1 MGQMTSP
8 PDPLP
13 DAEKGSQKVPLPGP
27 LSDAEKVTK
36 AGAIVAVVLGA
47 GQGTRMGAGRNKV
60 LLTLRGKPILAHALL
75 AFERA
80 PEVDE
85 TLLVAHPDEVDTC
98 RALLADCALM
108 KVSAVIAGGATRH
121 QSEERALAWL
131 RPRIEAGE
139 IATLLIHDGARP
151 LVTQAEIATLIA
163 ATSPTGGAL
172 LAAPVAPGETLLML
186 DDSGRVT
193 QTWPSAELALAQ
205 TPQAFDA
212 QRLLAAYAA
221 ARRDGFEGSDTAAS
235 FERAGGQARVV
246 FSQRANL
253 KITTPDDLLRAE
265 ALLASQ
271 DG

>member
-1 MGQMTSP
+1 MGQRDPSP
-8 PDPLP
+8 QTPPRRGKGEPD
-13 DAEKGSQKVPLPGP
+13 
-27 LSDAEKVTK
+27 
-36 AGAIVAVVLGA
+36 GAIVAVVLGA

-75 AFERA
+75 TFERA

-85 TLLVAHPDEVDTC
+85 TLLVAHPDEIETC

-139 IATLLIHDGARP
+139 ITTLLIHDGARP
-151 LVTQAEIATLIA
+151 LVTPAEITTLIA
-163 ATSPTGGAL
+163 ATSPTGGAI
-172 LAAPVAPGETLLML
+172 LAAPVAPDETLLML
-186 DDSGRVT
+186 DESGRVT
-193 QTWPSAELALAQ
+193 QTCPSAELALAQ

-212 QRLLAAYAA
+212 QQLLAAYDA

-246 FSQRANL
+246 FGQRANL